1 MASRLSNSPGE
12 DTSDLL
18 SGKSVL
24 EEKKKDQEITSLIK
38 KDITRTMQEL
48 SIFHDPTFSQNL
60 QQILFIWAK
69 ENSEYKY

>member
-48 SIFHDPTFSQNL
+48 
-60 QQILFIWAK
+60 
-69 ENSEYKY
+69 